1 MGIYEF
7 KKEDVFRFAQQI
19 GMKTSQKGSE
29 LIFDRCPYC
38 RPEKDRHTF
47 SINLTNGMFECKRAK
62 CGAKGNMITLSRD
75 FDFSL
80 GKEVDAYYRTVDYS
94 RKQYR
99 QFVQKHIETK
109 ETAIEY
115 MDSRDIFPEIVR
127 KYEIT
132 MSDKQKYVMVF
143 PFRDENGELQFIKY
157 RNLKYD
163 KDQGGSKE
171 WCEKNCKPILFGM
184 NHCSGFSRLVITEG
198 QIDSLSCVQA
208 GIENAVSVPTGKNG
222 FTWIPYCWDWVNQF
236 QKIVVFGDCENGYIT
251 LAEELTRRWPMK
263 VSVVRVEDY
272 RGCKDANELLQKEG
286 PEAVR
291 YAVENAEPQNL
302 NCIKPM
308 AKVERVD
315 IMQME
320 KMSTGLVSL
329 DRVLDGGFR
338 FGQLAILTGKR
349 GDGKSTMASMWGCE
363 ALNQNYNCFFYSGE
377 LPDFFF
383 RNWMDR
389 QITKKREISQADEDQ
404 LNQWYG
410 EKAFIYDNTS
420 VPDQNAELLKIIE
433 IAIVQKNCRF
443 ITIDNLMTA
452 LDPDLEADLYRQ
464 QSKFVGELAAMA
476 KKYNVFILLVAHPR
490 KQYGSISNDD
500 ISGSSNITDRA
511 DIVLV
516 YGRPKKDKNEKEQGV
531 AEVVDDTQ
539 RTLEVLKNRLTGKL
553 ATEKKG
559 IKLVF
564 EEGSKRIAE
573 HTSDF
578 IKKTFNWNNDPYGFE
593 SADGSDVPF

>member
-1 MGIYEF
+1 
-7 KKEDVFRFAQQI
+7 
-19 GMKTSQKGSE
+19 
-29 LIFDRCPYC
+29 
-38 RPEKDRHTF
+38 
-47 SINLTNGMFECKRAK
+47 MFECKRAK

-109 ETAIEY
+109 EKAIEY
-115 MDSRDIFPEIVR
+115 LDSRDILPEIVR

-132 MSDKQKYVMVF
+132 ISEKQDNVMVF

-163 KDQGGSKE
+163 KDKGGSKE

-184 NHCSGFSRLVITEG
+184 NHCTSFETLVITEG
-198 QIDSLSCVQA
+198 QIDSLSCAQA
-208 GIENAVSVPTGKNG
+208 KIENAVSVPTGKNG
-222 FTWIPYCWDWVNQF
+222 FTWIPYCWDWVNRF
-236 QKIVVFGDCENGYIT
+236 QRIVVFGDCENGYIT
-251 LAEELTRRWPMK
+251 LAEELAKRWPMK

-308 AKVERVD
+308 AKVEKVD

-320 KMSTGLVSL
+320 KMSTGLPNL

-363 ALNQNYNCFFYSGE
+363 ALDQNYNCFFYSGE
-377 LPDFFF
+377 LPDFYF

-389 QITKKREISQADEDQ
+389 QITKKKDVSQADEDQ

-420 VPDQNAELLKIIE
+420 VPDENTNLLEVIE
-433 IAIVQKNCRF
+433 VAIVQKNCKF

-452 LDPDLEADLYRQ
+452 LDPDLDTDLYRQ

-516 YGRPKKDKNEKEQGV
+516 YGRPKKEKNEKEQELS
-531 AEVVDDTQ
+531 EVVDDSI
-539 RTLEVLKNRLTGKL
+539 RVLEVLKNRLTGNL
-553 ATEKKG
+553 AMDKKG

-564 EEGSKRIAE
+564 EPGSKRIAE
-573 HTSDF
+573 NTKAF
-578 IKKTFNWNNDPYGFE
+578 FEKTYKWNNNPYGFDDAE
-593 SADGSDVPF
+593 GSDVPF